1 MIPMNSAGAI
11 RYPLRGGANVRFLA
25 KSDARDIPV
34 VNHRA
39 AIRLDRTGQA
49 EEHRKLSQLATITSK
64 GGLDDATFAEKP
76 LSAME
81 HLRTIA

>member
-1 MIPMNSAGAI
+1 MNSAGAI
-11 RYPLRGGANVRFLA
+11 RYPLRGNANVRFLA

-39 AIRLDRTGQA
+39 AIRLDRAGQA
-49 EEHRKLSQLATITSK
+49 EEHSRLSPLATDHEQ
-64 GGLDDATFAEKP
+64 GGFDDATFASKP